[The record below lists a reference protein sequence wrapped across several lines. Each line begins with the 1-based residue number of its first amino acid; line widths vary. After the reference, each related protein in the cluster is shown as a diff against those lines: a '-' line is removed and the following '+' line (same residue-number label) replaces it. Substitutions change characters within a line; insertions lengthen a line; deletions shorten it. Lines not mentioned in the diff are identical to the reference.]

1 MMHPRRKQR
10 KMLEEVPLTPLI
22 DTALTL
28 LIIFMITSPM
38 MHNLI
43 KIDLPE
49 GKSHEKSIAR
59 SNITVFIDKDKTL
72 YLNEQ
77 QVTLQE
83 LISSLSGDMLKNSEG
98 TVCVKGDKDASYG
111 SIIEIVDRLKLVEG
125 VCYVALATKK
135 A

>member
-1 MMHPRRKQR
+1 MLHRRRKQR

-49 GKSHEKSIAR
+49 GKSHEKSVLNSHI
-59 SNITVFIDKDKTL
+59 NVFIDKDKSL
-72 YLNEQ
+72 YLNDQ
-77 QVTLQE
+77 KVTLSE
-83 LISSLSGDMLKNSEG
+83 LISLLSEDILKNSQG
-98 TVCVKGDKDASYG
+98 TVCVRGDKNTNYG
-111 SIIEIVDRLKLVEG
+111 SVIEIVDRLKLVEG
-125 VCYVALATKK
+125 VRCVSLATKK
-135 A
+135 V

>member
-1 MMHPRRKQR
+1 MLHPRRKQR

-49 GKSHEKSIAR
+49 GKSHEKSVSR

-77 QVTLQE
+77 RVTLQE
-83 LISSLSGDMLKNSEG
+83 LISSLSADMLKNSEG
-98 TVCVKGDKDASYG
+98 TICVKGDKATSYG
-111 SIIEIVDRLKLVEG
+111 SVIEIVDKLKLVEG
-125 VCYVALATKK
+125 VRYVSLATKK